1 MDGGEEDILGV
12 HLVEPGL
19 VGELGDRCP
28 GGREREMGSGCGQFL
43 PFRCLKRSDSS
54 EGRRSGERKGTVV
67 DIDVNDGDLEGTRVN
82 GVASGRRSGRGSS
95 GRC

>member
-1 MDGGEEDILGV
+1 VGGGETYEQMDGGEEDILGV

-54 EGRRSGERKGTVV
+54 EGRRPGGRKGTV
-67 DIDVNDGDLEGTRVN
+67 GEGELRKMLKLQR
-82 GVASGRRSGRGSS
+82 A
-95 GRC
+95 